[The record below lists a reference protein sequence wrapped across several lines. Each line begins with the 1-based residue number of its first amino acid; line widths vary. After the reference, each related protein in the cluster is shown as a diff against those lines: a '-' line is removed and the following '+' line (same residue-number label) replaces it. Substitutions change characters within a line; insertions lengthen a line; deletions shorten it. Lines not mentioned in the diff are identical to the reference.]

1 MIWYALVVPIIVVLI
16 AWALFKNRIVWWEI
30 LLPVAISFVAILISY
45 YSMKSVSLRD
55 VEYNGYLVTEARYY
69 EPYETWVKET
79 CSEQYACGT
88 YTTGSGN
95 TKTTHTQYCTR
106 YYDCSYCDDY
116 SARYTILDT
125 KGSETRISKK
135 EYNELIKQWSAVPK
149 FLDLKRSIDFHFG
162 CGKDGDM
169 YFIKWDKDPLTSE
182 NTTYEVG
189 FTNVL
194 KTNHSAFNYPDVDE
208 DDAIAAGLYEYPEVV
223 NRRYQPSVL
232 GLDSI
237 SYEDKSN
244 LLKRLDYLN
253 GAFGK
258 KYKVKVFTLFFKNK
272 DIQTSFLQEAYWD
285 GGNQNE
291 IVVCIGVDDKGEF
304 EWVRPFSWCDNKRVV
319 IDIRDDLMGSD
330 DKSSEFIYETYL
342 NAIDKNWH
350 YKSFEDFNYLT
361 FQPSGKQLAFVYIL
375 TLVISVIFVIWAIVN
390 DATH

>member
-237 SYEDKSN
+237 TYEDKSN

>member
-79 CSEQYACGT
+79 CSERYACGT